1 MSNKKN
7 DENEELSNLMIT
19 LESSD
24 KVKLKISKNLVG
36 LSGLLKTM
44 YDDDDDDDDDDGNH
58 DFTNKDTNV
67 ILPNVNSKNL
77 KIIINFMQMYS
88 KKPFKE
94 IPKPLE
100 SNNLSEAVGK
110 EYMDILPKN
119 NLELIELLNS
129 ANYMHITSL
138 MNLCCAFI
146 ASTIKGK
153 SIEEVEKEWG
163 NLDLTDEE
171 KTQIENEKKF
181 FTTDDYMITD
191 SQVKKN

>member
-1 MSNKKN
+1 MANLATSVKKN
-7 DENEELSNLMIT
+7 NNEELSDFMIT

-24 KVKLKISKNLVG
+24 KVKLNISNKLIG
-36 LSGLLKTM
+36 LSELLKTM
-44 YDDDDDDDDDDGNH
+44 YDDDDDDDDDDDH

-77 KIIINFMQMYS
+77 KIIINFMEMYS
-88 KKPFKE
+88 KNPFKE

-100 SNNLSEAVGK
+100 SNNLSEVVGK
-110 EYMDILPKN
+110 EYMNILPKN

-153 SIEEVEKEWG
+153 SIEEVEEEWG

-181 FTTDDYMITD
+181 FTFD
-191 SQVKKN
+191 KKNQ